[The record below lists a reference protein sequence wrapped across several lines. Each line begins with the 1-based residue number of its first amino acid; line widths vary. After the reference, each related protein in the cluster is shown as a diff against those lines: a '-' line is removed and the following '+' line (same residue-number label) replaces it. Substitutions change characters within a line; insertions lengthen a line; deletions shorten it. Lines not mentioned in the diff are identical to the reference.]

1 MASQPNHVDVFR
13 AANDLCASTIT
24 EVENAL
30 ASQRESDAAE
40 ASRLREEERQKAE
53 MARLAAVQ
61 EEEGKLERLKKLQQD
76 RLDIKAAEHELQMR
90 KQALRDAEKGPDDGD
105 NNDNDNDDDGSLS
118 GPEGHMVRCISL
130 LSLNPLLIMIYN
142 SSGNHQWQDEASA
155 G

>member
-40 ASRLREEERQKAE
+40 ASRLQEEERQKAE
-53 MARLAAVQ
+53 MARLAAMQ
-61 EEEGKLERLKKLQQD
+61 EEEGKVEHLKKLQQD

-90 KQALRDAEKGPDDGD
+90 KQVLRDVEKGPDDD
-105 NNDNDNDDDGSLS
+105 NNDDGSLS
-118 GPEGHMVRCISL
+118 GPEGHMVRRISL
-130 LSLNPLLIMIYN
+130 LSLNPLLIMVYN
-142 SSGNHQWQDEASA
+142 SSGNHQWQDEAST